1 MQEKDKLQKEKDI
14 ENMKTQFL
22 QTKGRLPSQD
32 EIEDFVFNKA

>member
-1 MQEKDKLQKEKDI
+1 MQEKDI

-32 EIEDFVFNKA
+32 EIEIFVLIKLRLI